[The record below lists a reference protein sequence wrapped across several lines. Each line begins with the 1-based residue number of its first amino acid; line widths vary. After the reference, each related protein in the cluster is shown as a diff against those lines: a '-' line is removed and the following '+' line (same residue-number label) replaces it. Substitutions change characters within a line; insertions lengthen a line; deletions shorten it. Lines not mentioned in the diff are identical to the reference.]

1 MIDLLVIGGGPAGL
15 AAAIHAARAG
25 LSTTVL
31 EPRRTPVDK
40 ACGEGLMPGA
50 VRALARL
57 GVTVEGHP
65 FHGIR
70 YLEADGRRAA
80 EARFRAGHGLGV
92 RRTALHAALAARAE
106 QVGVRHAAGRAED
119 LVLTEQAVVVGQL
132 AARHAVAADGLHS
145 PVRRALGLHRPVADA
160 RRPARYGQ
168 RRHFAARPWSDLV
181 EVYWS
186 RHAEAYVTPV
196 SERTVGV
203 AVLGSQRLPF
213 DRQLAQFPDLLERL
227 GGAEAGQVRG
237 AGPLRQHATAR
248 VHGRVLLVGDA
259 AGYLDALTGEGIAIA
274 LASAE
279 AAVRCLTT
287 DRPGAYEREW
297 RRATRPYRL
306 LTTALLAARQ
316 HPAIGPRIVRL
327 AAAAPPLFRAGVN
340 VLAR

>member
-1 MIDLLVIGGGPAGL
+1 MIELLVIGGGPAGL
-15 AAAIHAARAG
+15 ATAIHAARAG

-31 EPRRTPVDK
+31 EPRPTPVDK

-57 GVTVEGHP
+57 GVAVEGRP

-70 YLEADGRRAA
+70 YLEADGSRAA
-80 EARFRAGHGLGV
+80 EARFRTGHGLGV
-92 RRTALHAALAARAE
+92 RRTVLHAALAARAE
-106 QVGVRHAAGRAED
+106 QSGVRRTTGRAEG
-119 LVLTEQAVVVGQL
+119 LIITEQAVTVGDL
-132 AARHAVAADGLHS
+132 TARHLVAADGLHS
-145 PVRRALGLHRPVADA
+145 PVRRALGLHRPTAD

-168 RRHFAARPWSDLV
+168 RRHFAVRPWSDLV

-196 SERTVGV
+196 SEGTVGV

-213 DRQLAQFPDLLERL
+213 DRQLDQFPALLARI
-227 GGAEAGQVRG
+227 GGAAAGPVRG
-237 AGPLRQHATAR
+237 AGPLRQHAGAR

-279 AAVRCLTT
+279 AAVRCLTAG
-287 DRPGAYEREW
+287 RPAGYERAW

-306 LTTALLAARQ
+306 LTTALLTARH
-316 HPAIGPRIVRL
+316 HPLVGPRIVRL
-327 AAAAPPLFRAGVN
+327 AAVAPPLFRGGVN
-340 VLAR
+340 LLAR

>member
-15 AAAIHAARAG
+15 ATAIHAARAG

-31 EPRRTPVDK
+31 EPRPTPVDK

-70 YLEADGRRAA
+70 YLEADGPHTA
-80 EARFRAGHGLGV
+80 EARFRTGHGLGV
-92 RRTALHAALAARAE
+92 RRTALHAALADRADRL
-106 QVGVRHAAGRAED
+106 GVRRATGRAEN
-119 LVLTEQAVVVGQL
+119 LQVTEQAVTVGDL
-132 AARHAVAADGLHS
+132 TAGHVVAADGLHS
-145 PVRRALGLHRPVADA
+145 PVRRALGLHRPADP

-168 RRHFAARPWSDLV
+168 RRHFAVRPWSDLV

-196 SERTVGV
+196 SDRAVGV
-203 AVLGSQRLPF
+203 AILGSQRLPF
-213 DRQLAQFPDLLERL
+213 DHQLAAFPALLKRL
-227 GGAEAGQVRG
+227 AGAEAGPVRG
-237 AGPLRQHATAR
+237 AGPLRQHAAAR

-279 AAVRCLTT
+279 AAVHCLTT
-287 DRPGAYEREW
+287 DRPAGYERAW
-297 RRATRPYRL
+297 HRATRPYRL
-306 LTTALLAARQ
+306 LTTALLAARH
-316 HPAIGPRIVRL
+316 HPLTGPRIVQL
-327 AAAAPPLFRAGVN
+327 SAAAPPLFRAAVN
-340 VLAR
+340 SLAR